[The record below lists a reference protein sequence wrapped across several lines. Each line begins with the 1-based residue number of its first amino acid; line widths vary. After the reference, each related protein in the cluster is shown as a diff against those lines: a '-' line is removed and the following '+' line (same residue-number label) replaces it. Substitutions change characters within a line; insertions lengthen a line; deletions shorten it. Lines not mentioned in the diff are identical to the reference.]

1 MACGSGQKRNGPS
14 WSMTPPNAGN
24 KRVENRDV
32 QKCELRINTSKKC
45 FSFCR
50 LLPWVTAF
58 YSSPIS
64 PRLDVVPESRQ
75 TVRRTC
81 QKGGTSD
88 DEILRSS
95 RSPPLPQSRCQALEG
110 RCGIARRIHD
120 RESHLAAK
128 PYPFYREG
136 TRVGSSHGATALYQ
150 VL

>member
-1 MACGSGQKRNGPS
+1 MLLVLPS
-14 WSMTPPNAGN
+14 ITVGYRILFPP
-24 KRVENRDV
+24 
-32 QKCELRINTSKKC
+32 
-45 FSFCR
+45 
-50 LLPWVTAF
+50 
-58 YSSPIS
+58 PIS

-120 RESHLAAK
+120 REPHVAAK
-128 PYPFYREG
+128 AYSLYREG

-150 VL
+150 VLGKQPPFETIRTHSPSPSRPEIGLTHYSLTLV